1 MNMDFNDYQ
10 VKAMRT
16 ASLKSFEGIRALQ
29 NAALGLAGEAGEFA
43 DAIKKVSFQGHTLDQ
58 AHLAQ
63 EVGDILWYC
72 ALAASALG
80 MDLDDIAMKNVQKL
94 QKRYPDGFEVE
105 RSLHRPE

>member
-1 MNMDFNDYQ
+1 MDFNDYQ
-10 VKAMRT
+10 LRAMRT
-16 ASLKSFEGIRALQ
+16 ASLKSFEGIQALQ

-43 DAIKKVSFQGHTLDQ
+43 DAIKKVSFQGHTLNH

-72 ALAASALG
+72 AMAASALG
-80 MDLDDIAMKNVQKL
+80 MDLDDIAVQNVQKL

-105 RSLHRPE
+105 RSLHRPD

>member
-1 MNMDFNDYQ
+1 MDFNDYQ
-10 VKAMRT
+10 LRAMRT
-16 ASLKSFEGIRALQ
+16 ASLKSFEGIQALQ

-43 DAIKKVSFQGHTLDQ
+43 DAIKKVSFQGHTLNH

-80 MDLDDIAMKNVQKL
+80 MDLDDIAVQNVQKL

-105 RSLHRPE
+105 RSMHRAD